1 MLGDDSGY
9 HRAVNQARPESIREL
24 REVIHGDAGL
34 AELHAYASRCGADDP
49 AHDVAHAER
58 VALWTLRLAPRVAT
72 RTVIAAALLHDNVN
86 LPKDSPDR
94 ARASELGA
102 AEAARMLP
110 GAGFG
115 EAETASI
122 ADAIR
127 THSYSRGEAPTSEL
141 GRALQD
147 ADRLETLG
155 ALGLCRVLSTGA
167 RLGARYF
174 EALDPWAEGR
184 DLDDRHYTVDHFF
197 TKLLGLGDTMLTPE
211 GRREA
216 RIRTAY
222 LSSFLEQLGREI
234 GVSLP
239 SARRVTAAE

>member
-1 MLGDDSGY
+1 MKP
-9 HRAVNQARPESIREL
+9 ARPESIQEL
-24 REVIHGDAGL
+24 RDIIRGDAVL
-34 AELHAYASRCGADDP
+34 AELHAIACQSGADDP

-58 VALWTLRLAPRVAT
+58 VALWTLRLAPQVAA
-72 RTVIAAALLHDNVN
+72 RTAIAAALLHDNVN

-102 AEAARMLP
+102 AEATRILL
-110 GAGFG
+110 GLGFSD
-115 EAETASI
+115 AETASV

-127 THSYSRGEAPTSEL
+127 THSFSRGEAPASEL

-155 ALGLCRVLSTGA
+155 ALGLCRVLSTGT

-174 EALDPWAEGR
+174 EALDPWAERR
-184 DLDDRHYTVDHFF
+184 DLDDLSYSVDHFF
-197 TKLLGLGDTMLTPE
+197 TKLLGLCDTMLTPE

-216 RIRTAY
+216 RARTDY
-222 LSSFLEQLGREI
+222 LWSFLEQLGCEI
-234 GVSLP
+234 GVALP
-239 SARRVTAAE
+239 PARRGKAQV